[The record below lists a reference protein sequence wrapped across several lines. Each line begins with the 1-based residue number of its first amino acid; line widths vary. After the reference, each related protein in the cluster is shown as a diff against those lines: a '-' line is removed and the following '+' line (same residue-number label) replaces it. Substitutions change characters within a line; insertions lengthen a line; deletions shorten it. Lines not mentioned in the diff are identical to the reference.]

1 MSDRSSHP
9 HFDDRGTLHW
19 HTRFADALAAARA
32 GNKKLFIEFGREL
45 CGQCLSLVEGVVP
58 RPDVAKLLK
67 EHFVALAAD
76 ADDAEAE
83 VNELADNLQGAMM
96 LPFVIFA
103 DSSGRYLDGYS
114 GVVTAPFLLRKL
126 NELVSATANE

>member
-1 MSDRSSHP
+1 MSDTSSHP
-9 HFDDRGTLHW
+9 HFDDRGTLQW
-19 HTRFADALAAARA
+19 HTRFADALAEARTS
-32 GNKKLFIEFGREL
+32 NKKLFIEFGREL
-45 CGQCLSLVEGVVP
+45 CGQCRSLVEGVVP